1 MPGSQYGGNNLNEGR
16 SLIAATSGVGI
27 AIPFHNCKQISW
39 DTKPSTTGLTGTIV
53 IEANTDPTATNGWFN
68 LDTINAANLGGS
80 GATGATEGS
89 GTTPPLGGFWVR
101 ANITTPIVGGNVTV
115 YLNGLTAD

>member
-39 DTKPSTTGLTGTIV
+39 DIKPSAVPLTGTIV
-53 IEANTDPTATNGWFN
+53 VESHTDPTATVGWWL
-68 LDTINAANLGGS
+68 LDTIDAAALGSSGVSGS
-80 GATGATEGS
+80 TQGS
-89 GTTPPLGGFWVR
+89 GTTPPLGGSWVR
-101 ANITTPIVGGNVTV
+101 MNITTPIVGGNVTG